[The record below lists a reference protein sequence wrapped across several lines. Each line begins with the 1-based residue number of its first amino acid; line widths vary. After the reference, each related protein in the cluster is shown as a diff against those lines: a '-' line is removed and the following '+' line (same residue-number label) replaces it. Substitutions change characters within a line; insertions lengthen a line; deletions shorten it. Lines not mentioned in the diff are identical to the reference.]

1 MTQTDKTFS
10 KIINNYNPEKNI
22 KKQKIQQKK
31 AQLIAEEKELKEA
44 KILEA
49 KKDKEEKKEEVQ
61 TSNYDTLDEVEKEFV
76 NSFIEYNEL
85 MLLNDSNKKLIDC
98 FTKSL
103 GENAK
108 AAIEELEKRTK
119 EREQKVKELSKK
131 LTDIKGKIVKETEKI
146 KAKESLINLFNST
159 NITEPAPEK
168 QTDGSQPNKKLD
180 FPKNIVENKKKK

>member
-1 MTQTDKTFS
+1 MTQTEKTLS
-10 KIINNYNPEKNI
+10 KVINNYNPEKNL
-22 KKQKIQQKK
+22 KHKIIQAKK
-31 AQLIAEEKELKEA
+31 AQLIAEEKELKES
-44 KILEA
+44 KLFET
-49 KKDKEEKKEEVQ
+49 KKNKEQKKQEIQ
-61 TSNYDTLDEVEKEFV
+61 TPNYNTLDEVEKEFV

-103 GENAK
+103 GDNAK

-146 KAKESLINLFNST
+146 KAKESLISLFNST
-159 NITEPAPEK
+159 NIAEPVPAEKDTEDP
-168 QTDGSQPNKKLD
+168 KK
-180 FPKNIVENKKKK
+180 